1 MSDLA
6 DRRDFLG
13 NGWRF
18 PVAVNPSGGL
28 SWSPGER
35 DVAEAIWLILSTAPG
50 ERVMR
55 PRLGCAAHQLV
66 FDNDTAATR
75 AAVAHHVLEAL
86 TEQEPRIDVLDVH
99 VQEPGSDL
107 DALVVSIDYRVLANN
122 TLHNL
127 VYPLYVTEG
136 GSP

>member
-1 MSDLA
+1 VL
-6 DRRDFLG
+6 DRREFLG

-18 PVAVNPSGGL
+18 PIAVGPSGGL

-86 TEQEPRIDVLDVH
+86 TEQEPRINVLDVR
-99 VQEPGSDL
+99 VLEPGGDT
-107 DALVVSIDYRVLANN
+107 DALVVSIDYRILANN

-136 GSP
+136 GNP